1 VSEDLQ
7 LFGHVV
13 TISTRP
19 TPSFLE
25 YHVRPLSS
33 RATPAPGMMLAVEL
47 ETDGATQLYSMAR
60 VSNAWEAN
68 PYEDAPSATLA
79 EVLPFKLVSPEEGD
93 STVIFRV
100 CHVEPLE
107 EVVVGEDGGLVQVR
121 ANTRLPRAGA
131 KVFLPWGELVARTLG
146 LDDDES
152 TALDLGRVRGSDA
165 RALIKR
171 EAIQRHFSILGAI
184 GSGKSY
190 TRGVVAEELQRL
202 RVPQVNL
209 DVNGEMIDAAT
220 ELGGRTVVPGRDFH
234 VPLSAFTSGD
244 VLAAVPSLGGLM
256 VDLVRHA
263 HEELLTEA
271 MTTGS
276 TFGLEELLE
285 KMKEEAPKLDLKEVT
300 LRPALARVFNLK
312 RLSILG
318 EPFPW
323 ARELLPGAF
332 INVDCRR
339 RSLFDLRLIAA
350 SVARDLQRM
359 GQAHKFPFAVL
370 SIDEAHLVAPSQ
382 DETVAKQVLREL
394 ARIGRH
400 IRIGLILTTQ
410 SPRDLDSSIL
420 ERTMTRFIH
429 TLEPHQVQGLRTLF
443 ADASDDLIAQMPKL
457 PVGVCVVTGAI
468 EVVRHAA
475 VIEVRK
481 RRTTHGGATPD
492 IWSELG

>member
-1 VSEDLQ
+1 ME

-13 TISTRP
+13 TLASRQ

-33 RATPAPGMMLAVEL
+33 QTTPAPGMMVAVEL
-47 ETDGATQLYSMAR
+47 GLDGTDSLYSMAR
-60 VSNAWEAN
+60 VANAWEAN
-68 PYEDAPSATLA
+68 PYEDAQSATLA
-79 EVLPFKLVSPEEGD
+79 EVLPFRLVAPEEGD

-100 CHVEPLE
+100 CHCEPLE
-107 EVVVGEDGGLVQVR
+107 EVVVAPDGSLLQVR
-121 ANTRLPRAGA
+121 ANSQLPRAGA
-131 KVFLPWGELVARTLG
+131 RVFLPWGELIARTLG
-146 LDDDES
+146 LNDDDGG
-152 TALDLGRVRGSDA
+152 ALDLGIIRGSEV

-190 TRGVVAEELQRL
+190 TRGVIAEELHRL

-209 DVNGEMIDAAT
+209 DVNGEMIDAAA
-220 ELGGRTVVPGRDFH
+220 ELGGKTVIPGKDFH

-256 VDLVRHA
+256 VDLVRHS

-271 MTTGS
+271 LRRGG
-276 TFGLEELLE
+276 TFGIEQLLE
-285 KMKEEAPKLDLKEVT
+285 KMREEAPKLDLKEVT
-300 LRPALARVFNLK
+300 LRPALARV
-312 RLSILG
+312 SILRNLPILG
-318 EPFPW
+318 NPFPW
-323 ARELLPGAF
+323 GKELSPGAF
-332 INVDCRR
+332 INIDCRR
-339 RSLFDLRLIAA
+339 RSLFELRLIAA

-359 GQAHKFPFAVL
+359 GQGHEFPFAVL
-370 SIDEAHLVAPSQ
+370 SIDEAHLVAPSD

-410 SPRDLDSSIL
+410 SPRDLDSAIL

-443 ADASDDLIAQMPKL
+443 ADASDDLISQMPKL

-475 VIEVRK
+475 VVMVRQ
-481 RRTTHGGATPD
+481 RNTTHGGATPNV
-492 IWSELG
+492 WAELDG